1 MDGKVFVS
9 VEEKDFNVSE
19 ELDKIKSLSSESGA
33 VVLFVGKV
41 RQNKQGNLD
50 FLKIESFSEMARKEI
65 TKICNRSLK
74 QWKLEC
80 IVVKHR
86 YGKLKPD
93 DNIVLLI
100 TSSDHRNNA
109 YEASM
114 YIMRLLK
121 SNVPFWKKEI
131 SGKEE
136 IWLENN

>member
-1 MDGKVFVS
+1 MVGKVFVY
-9 VEEKDFNVSE
+9 VEEKDFDVSE
-19 ELDKIKSLSSESGA
+19 ELDKIKGLSSESGA

-41 RQNKQGNLD
+41 RQNKLENLD

-65 TKICNRSLK
+65 TKICNQSLR
-74 QWKLEC
+74 QWKLDC
-80 IVVKHR
+80 VLVKHR

-100 TSSDHRNNA
+100 TSSAHRDNA

-114 YIMRLLK
+114 HIMKLLK

-136 IWLENN
+136 FWLENN

>member
-100 TSSDHRNNA
+100 TSSAHRNNA

>member
-9 VEEKDFNVSE
+9 VEEKDFNVSV

-33 VVLFVGKV
+33 VVIFVGKV

-65 TKICNRSLK
+65 TKICNQSLK
-74 QWKLEC
+74 QWKLDC

-93 DNIVLLI
+93 DNIVLSI

-114 YIMRLLK
+114 YIMKLLK

>member
-19 ELDKIKSLSSESGA
+19 ELDKIKNLSSESGA

-65 TKICNRSLK
+65 TKICNQSLK
-74 QWKLEC
+74 QWKLDC

-100 TSSDHRNNA
+100 TSSAHRNNA

>member
-65 TKICNRSLK
+65 TKICNQSLK

-100 TSSDHRNNA
+100 TSSAHRNNA

-114 YIMRLLK
+114 YIMGLLK

>member
-1 MDGKVFVS
+1 MAGKVFVS
-9 VEEKDFNVSE
+9 VEEKDFNISE
-19 ELDKIKSLSSESGA
+19 ELDKIKNLSSESGA
-33 VVLFVGKV
+33 VVIFVGKV

-65 TKICNRSLK
+65 TKICNQSLK
-74 QWKLEC
+74 QWELEC

-100 TSSDHRNNA
+100 TSSAHRNNA

>member
-1 MDGKVFVS
+1 MTGKVFVS

-19 ELDKIKSLSSESGA
+19 ELDKIKNLSSESGA
-33 VVLFVGKV
+33 VVIFVGKV

-65 TKICNRSLK
+65 TKICNQSLK
-74 QWKLEC
+74 QWKLDC

-100 TSSDHRNNA
+100 TSSAHRNNA

-114 YIMRLLK
+114 YIMKLLK

-136 IWLENN
+136 FWLENN

>member
-1 MDGKVFVS
+1 MAGKVFVY
-9 VEEKDFNVSE
+9 VEEKDFNISE
-19 ELDKIKSLSSESGA
+19 ELDKIKKLCPESGA

-41 RQNKQGNLD
+41 RQNKKGKLD
-50 FLKIESFSEMARKEI
+50 FLEIESFSEMARKEI
-65 TKICNRSLK
+65 TKICNHSLK
-74 QWKLEC
+74 QWKLDC
-80 IVVKHR
+80 ILVKHR

-100 TSSDHRNNA
+100 TSSAHRNNA

>member
-1 MDGKVFVS
+1 MAGKVFVS
-9 VEEKDFNVSE
+9 VEEKDFNVSV

-65 TKICNRSLK
+65 TKICNQSLK
-74 QWKLEC
+74 QWKLDC

-86 YGKLKPD
+86 YGKLKPG

>member
-19 ELDKIKSLSSESGA
+19 ELDKIKNLSSESGA

-65 TKICNRSLK
+65 TKICNQSLK

-100 TSSDHRNNA
+100 TSSAHRNNA

-114 YIMRLLK
+114 YIMKLLK

-136 IWLENN
+136 FWLENN

>member
-19 ELDKIKSLSSESGA
+19 ELDKIKNLSSESGA

-65 TKICNRSLK
+65 TKICNQSLK

>member
-19 ELDKIKSLSSESGA
+19 ELDKIKNLSSESGA

-65 TKICNRSLK
+65 TKICNQSLK
-74 QWKLEC
+74 KWKLEC

>member
-19 ELDKIKSLSSESGA
+19 ELDKIKNLSSESGA

-100 TSSDHRNNA
+100 TSSAHRNNA

>member
-1 MDGKVFVS
+1 MAGKVFVY
-9 VEEKDFNVSE
+9 VEEKDFDVSE
-19 ELDKIKSLSSESGA
+19 ELDKIKKFSSESGA

-41 RQNKQGNLD
+41 RQNKLENLD

-65 TKICNRSLK
+65 VKICNHSLK
-74 QWKLEC
+74 QWKLDC
-80 IVVKHR
+80 VLVKHR
-86 YGKLKPD
+86 YGKLKPN

-100 TSSDHRNNA
+100 TSSAHRDNA

-114 YIMRLLK
+114 YIMKLLK

-136 IWLENN
+136 FWLENN